1 VPGGQNVAYRP
12 DATYWGLQL
21 QHMKPDLQQ
30 ALGADRVPVTGLVR
44 HRFDGRDGPYQRW
57 KSVGNGIDTV
67 PLNAAFCV
75 TGIAVDCSTTNGCT
89 MMAMVTPGTASRQR
103 RSDMVETM
111 RAQRFYADS
120 KEIAVEDVP
129 IPELGQGEVLV
140 KVAFCGICHSDLSLI
155 NGTFPSQQAVVTQ
168 GHEASGT
175 IAKLGPGVIGWSEG
189 DRVVVAAGRPC
200 LECVNC
206 RRGDVSNCLRIR
218 LMAFAYDGA
227 WAEYTVAQAFGLTR
241 VPDNV
246 TLEHAAILADAVSTP
261 YGAVVRTGKVG
272 IGESVGVWGV
282 GGVGTHV
289 VQLARLVGAAPIIAV
304 DIKPAVLDRA
314 LAVGADYAFDAR
326 DDALHDKIAEA
337 TEGRQ
342 LDVAFDAVGLKSTFE
357 QALGSLTVGGR
368 LVGIGMS
375 ADAPTIGP
383 TAMFNLFKRQVLGHL
398 GYQNADIGTLA
409 NLVSRGRLDL
419 SRSISEIV
427 SLEDVAKGIEKL
439 EKADGD
445 PIRILV
451 QP

>member
-1 VPGGQNVAYRP
+1 
-12 DATYWGLQL
+12 
-21 QHMKPDLQQ
+21 M
-30 ALGADRVPVTGLVR
+30 
-44 HRFDGRDGPYQRW
+44 
-57 KSVGNGIDTV
+57 
-67 PLNAAFCV
+67 
-75 TGIAVDCSTTNGCT
+75 VD
-89 MMAMVTPGTASRQR
+89 
-103 RSDMVETM
+103 TM

-120 KEIAVEDVP
+120 KAIAVEDVP
-129 IPELGQGEVLV
+129 IPEPGPGEVLV

-175 IAKLGPGVIGWSEG
+175 VAKLGPGVTGWSQG

-206 RRGDVSNCLRIR
+206 RRGDLSNCLRIR

-227 WAEYTVAQAFGLTR
+227 WAEYTLAQAFGLTR
-241 VPDNV
+241 IPDDVP
-246 TLEHAAILADAVSTP
+246 LEQAAILADAVSTP

-304 DIKPAVLDRA
+304 DIKPVVLDRA
-314 LAVGADYAFDAR
+314 LELGADFAFDAR
-326 DDALHDKIAEA
+326 DDALHDKIREA
-337 TEGRQ
+337 TGGRQ
-342 LDVAFDAVGLKSTFE
+342 LDVAFDAVGLTATFE
-357 QALGSLTVGGR
+357 QSLDNLTVGGR

-383 TAMFNLFKRQVLGHL
+383 TSMFNLSKRQVLGHL

-409 NLVSRGRLDL
+409 QLVSLGRLDL
-419 SRSISEIV
+419 TRSISDVV